1 MEITYT
7 VSPTITLPNI
17 TVEEKRADGVLK
29 AHRLTAHTGYV
40 MYNINANDTELNPE
54 TMEEVPVTY
63 YYRQATVNIR
73 VPVENWGWVAALES
87 EVDGN
92 YIFGVGNEPAHEVM

>member
-7 VSPTITLPNI
+7 VSPTYTLPNI

-29 AHRLTAHTGYV
+29 AHRLTVHDGYI
-40 MYNINANDTELNPE
+40 MYDSNANDTEIDPE

-73 VPVENWGWVAALES
+73 VPFENWGWVAVPRS
-87 EVDGN
+87 EVDEN
-92 YIFGVGNEPAHEVM
+92 YIFGGSDEPNHEVM